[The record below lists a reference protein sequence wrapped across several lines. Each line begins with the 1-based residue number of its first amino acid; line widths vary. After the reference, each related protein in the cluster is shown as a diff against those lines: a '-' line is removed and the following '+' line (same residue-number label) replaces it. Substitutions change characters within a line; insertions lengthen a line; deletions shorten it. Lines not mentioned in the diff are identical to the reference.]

1 MEWTNFEEQEPLKRG
16 ENPRAVYTSIRAN
29 SPGWT
34 GIYSS
39 KELEVQLNNPSL
51 QGAMGYE
58 RERNRQ
64 IEREIQEGKWN
75 PRMWKHSTKCGSRLP
90 LLTLRVTNLGF

>member
-1 MEWTNFEEQEPLKRG
+1 MEWTNFEGQEPFKRG

-39 KELEVQLNNPSL
+39 KELEVQFNNPSS
-51 QGAMGYE
+51 QRAMGYE
-58 RERNRQ
+58 REKQTNSKSKTR
-64 IEREIQEGKWN
+64 REVEPQNMEAFHK
-75 PRMWKHSTKCGSRLP
+75 M
-90 LLTLRVTNLGF
+90 